1 VAKTLEQMRDEILT
15 KLGDQDNVVWSDS
28 DIEAY
33 IAEGWDDL
41 CIQTKL
47 NWKSTTID
55 DVAAQATYDLPA
67 DFYEVDRVTWNDFR
81 CAPVRARELRDLDQ
95 YYMSQTGDVI
105 AYSLDMDG
113 IGKIRKYRIPPS
125 DAGHYAVTGSWGTPR
140 SLSDVDSAAP
150 VGSWGIAR
158 RISPVIGSTPDQAWG
173 IPRSPI
179 PNMASAQF
187 KLEYYG
193 RGPDLTVSGSTFGAP
208 DYLIRCVRHYG
219 LYRAFDREG
228 DGQDIQL
235 SEMFH
240 KLYLAGVERAKVRL
254 SNVRRMRRTVMGG
267 AGQKSTVLG
276 RPQLKD
282 PFYEPIVTV

>member
-1 VAKTLEQMRDEILT
+1 MAKTLEQMRDEILA
-15 KLGDQDNVVWSDS
+15 KLGDQLNVIWSDS

-41 CIQTKL
+41 CIQTRL
-47 NWKSTTID
+47 IWKSTIID
-55 DVAAQATYDLPA
+55 DVAAQATYDLPS

-81 CAPVRARELRDLDQ
+81 CPPVRARELRDLDQ

-113 IGKIRKYRIPPS
+113 IGKIRKYRIPSS
-125 DAGHYAVTGSWGTPR
+125 DAGHYSVTGSWGTPR
-140 SLSDVDSAAP
+140 SLLDVDSAAP

-158 RISPVIGSTPDQAWG
+158 RILPMLGSTPDPGWG

-179 PNMASAQF
+179 PNMAAAQF
-187 KLEYYG
+187 KLEYYA
-193 RGPDLTVSGSTFGAP
+193 RGSDLTISGAAFGAP
-208 DYLIRCVRHYG
+208 NYLIRCVRYYG
-219 LYRAFDREG
+219 LYKAFDQEG

-235 SEMFH
+235 AEMFH
-240 KLYLAGVERAKVRL
+240 KLYLAGVQRAKVRL
-254 SNVRRMRRTVMGG
+254 SNVRRMQRTVMGG
-267 AGQKSTVLG
+267 SRPKSTTLG
-276 RPQLKD
+276 RPQFKD